1 MKTIKFILFACLL
14 SVTTSCNNW
23 LNVDMEDGIMENT
36 LYETNDGYLA
46 SLNGIYTKMNEVYSS
61 TLSMGVI
68 DAMAQYYSIAQN
80 SQHDYYKYATY
91 DYSQSGFESTSG
103 TVWTTLY
110 NLIANINTL
119 LDHCDE
125 NGAAIKKSYYP
136 IVKGEALALRAMFH
150 LDLLRLY
157 GPIYSEATAS
167 TQAIP
172 YSDSSSKEIRPILSA
187 KSVIDKVIL
196 DLNSASELLK
206 DDSIRTK
213 GVMDSNPTNP
223 NESINLRY
231 RQYRMNYFAVRG
243 LLARAYLWMGD
254 KQKAY
259 DVAKDM
265 ITENVK
271 NNVFAWTS
279 KAAVQNATTPDR
291 LFSTEVM
298 FGLYNLK
305 RVNMYDAIF
314 KETAAVSQ
322 CLVFPGKELDS
333 DDSKLLTFYSDKDDL
348 RRGTNMW
355 SAAELQETNSN
366 TGVVT
371 TQKALCFNKYADIST
386 NIHYRYMIPLLRMS
400 EIYLIAAECTS
411 DKKEAIDYINSIRKA
426 RNCVDITLKD
436 TDTDA
441 TILGYITAEF
451 AREVIGEGQ
460 LFYYYK
466 RHAMQQIASGTSA
479 IDKYNMTL
487 SKYVWPLPKVEIDK
501 RVTE

>member
-314 KETAAVSQ
+314 KETAAVSH
-322 CLVFPGKELDS
+322 LYP
-333 DDSKLLTFYSDKDDL
+333 
-348 RRGTNMW
+348 
-355 SAAELQETNSN
+355 
-366 TGVVT
+366 
-371 TQKALCFNKYADIST
+371 NK
-386 NIHYRYMIPLLRMS
+386 M
-400 EIYLIAAECTS
+400 
-411 DKKEAIDYINSIRKA
+411 
-426 RNCVDITLKD
+426 
-436 TDTDA
+436 
-441 TILGYITAEF
+441 
-451 AREVIGEGQ
+451 
-460 LFYYYK
+460 
-466 RHAMQQIASGTSA
+466 
-479 IDKYNMTL
+479 
-487 SKYVWPLPKVEIDK
+487 
-501 RVTE
+501 